1 MPYSAEG
8 FEKCTSKE
16 IQDNIERREYQL
28 ERVIEHD
35 NKNPVIPK
43 IQEQLEHLR
52 ADLILKKHEESK
64 QEMKELLNR
73 LLELVKLI

>member
-8 FEKCTSKE
+8 FENCTSTE
-16 IQDNIERREYQL
+16 IQENIERRERQL
-28 ERVIEHD
+28 KKTIDHD
-35 NKNPVIPK
+35 DRNPVIPK

-64 QEMKELLNR
+64 QEMKELLKR
-73 LLELVKLI
+73 LLQIIELV